1 MFEIKNIETNFISR
15 NEEVCFGQLRVNK
28 VYRNLGSDIAGVKT
42 GSLPVHMINDH
53 DNAL

>member
-1 MFEIKNIETNFISR
+1 MFEINSNIETNFISR
-15 NEEVCFGQLRVNK
+15 NDEIRFGQLRVNK
-28 VYRNLGSDIAGVKT
+28 VYSLGTDIAGVKT